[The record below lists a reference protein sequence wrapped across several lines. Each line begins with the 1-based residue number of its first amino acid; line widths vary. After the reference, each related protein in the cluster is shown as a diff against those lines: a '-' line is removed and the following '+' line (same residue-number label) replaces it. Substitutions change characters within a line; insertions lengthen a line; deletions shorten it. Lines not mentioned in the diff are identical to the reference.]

1 MNRHGRSTLTSLVF
15 LSLLLFSIVGCKA
28 HNSAAAGDSL
38 RAKVDPA
45 KTAGDSLRQPASTP
59 QDQSPNGDS
68 GRSPDSSKGRSP
80 MEISKSGYF
89 IKIDKSSHT
98 LSLYQDGVLKKDYTC
113 AVGKGYGDKVQS
125 SGNQTPEGNFYI
137 DKITDSSAWE
147 FSYPTGAEK
156 AYGPWFLRLVT
167 GRSETFNGEGWTGI
181 GIHGTSRPKELGT
194 HASHGCIR
202 LSNENIVELKQTIEP
217 QFSSGNRVKVL
228 IIP

>member
-1 MNRHGRSTLTSLVF
+1 MNKPGRLTLITGT
-15 LSLLLFSIVGCKA
+15 LSILLLLIVVGCKA
-28 HNSAAAGDSL
+28 HNATPAGDSL
-38 RAKVDPA
+38 KAAESPA
-45 KTAGDSLRQPASTP
+45 NNAPDSLNKAANSAP
-59 QDQSPNGDS
+59 DKSPNGDS
-68 GRSPDSSKGRSP
+68 GRSPDTSKGRKP
-80 MEISKSGYF
+80 MEISPTGYF

-98 LSLYQDGVLKKDYTC
+98 LSLYRDGALQKDYTC

-147 FSYPTGAEK
+147 FSYPTGPEK

-202 LSNENIVELKQTIEP
+202 LSNENILELKQTIEP

-228 IIP
+228 IVP